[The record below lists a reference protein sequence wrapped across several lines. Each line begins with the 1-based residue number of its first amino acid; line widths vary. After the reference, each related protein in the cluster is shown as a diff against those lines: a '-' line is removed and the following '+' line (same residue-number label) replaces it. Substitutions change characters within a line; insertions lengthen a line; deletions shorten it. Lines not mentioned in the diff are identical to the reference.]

1 MNDEPAFREVQNFRH
16 PWLWGLTV
24 PLMLLVIGLMAW
36 GMFVQLVNGDPWGT
50 SPASD
55 LVLAIIGVSV
65 ITLCLLI
72 LYGLYALTLVVAV
85 TDSDIT
91 VRMVP
96 LLNRAIALAD
106 VVKCELADYSSI
118 RDYGGWGIRWAPGKG
133 WAYIVSGHEGV
144 KLELTGGK
152 KVLIGSQRAQ
162 ELVRTITEKLP
173 PSSDVD

>member
-1 MNDEPAFREVQNFRH
+1 
-16 PWLWGLTV
+16 
-24 PLMLLVIGLMAW
+24 MLLVIGLMAW

-55 LVLAIIGVSV
+55 LVLAIVGVSV
-65 ITLCLLI
+65 IALCLLI

-96 LLNRAIALAD
+96 LLNRSIALAD
-106 VVKCELADYSSI
+106 VVKCELVDYNSI
-118 RDYGGWGIRWAPGKG
+118 KEYGGWGIRWAPGKG

-144 KLELTGGK
+144 KLELSRGK
-152 KVLIGSQRAQ
+152 KVMIGTQRAE
-162 ELVRTITEKLP
+162 ELARAINENLP
-173 PSSDVD
+173 SARSDFAD